1 MDKEVDIRKT
11 VLKIY
16 NKLESD
22 FSSLQEYNDYLEEV
36 ENIVWSLE
44 TGINEKETRET
55 ILLYRW
61 NIPFND
67 NL

>member
-1 MDKEVDIRKT
+1 MDIRKT

-55 ILLYRW
+55 ILLYR
-61 NIPFND
+61 
-67 NL
+67 